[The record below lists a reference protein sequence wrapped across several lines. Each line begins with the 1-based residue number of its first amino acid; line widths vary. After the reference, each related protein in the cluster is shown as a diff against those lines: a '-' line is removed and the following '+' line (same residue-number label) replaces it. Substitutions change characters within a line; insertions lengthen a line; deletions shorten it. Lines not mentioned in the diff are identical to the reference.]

1 MLKTREQVR
10 EEFNRAGLSIA
21 EWARENGFNP
31 MLVYLVLNGK
41 RQALRGQTNDIA
53 VALSLKEEIISK
65 KPRAAA

>member
-41 RQALRGQTNDIA
+41 RQALRGQTHDIA
-53 VALSLKEEIISK
+53 VALSLKEGVISK